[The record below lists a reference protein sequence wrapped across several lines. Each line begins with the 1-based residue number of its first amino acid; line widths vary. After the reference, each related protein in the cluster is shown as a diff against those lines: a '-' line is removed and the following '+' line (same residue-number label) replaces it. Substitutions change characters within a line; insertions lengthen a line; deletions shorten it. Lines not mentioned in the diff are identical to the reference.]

1 MLVHDKKGK
10 IELRAEDKFV
20 AKILFKI
27 KVLQFKGQTFE
38 DFFVS
43 VMSKANSE
51 FQAVKAYGNIGDRK
65 NDGFMA
71 LTHAASIQ
79 SELEEAQTI
88 DEEYLKAFM
97 KAY

>member
-1 MLVHDKKGK
+1 
-10 IELRAEDKFV
+10 
-20 AKILFKI
+20 
-27 KVLQFKGQTFE
+27 
-38 DFFVS
+38 
-43 VMSKANSE
+43 
-51 FQAVKAYGNIGDRK
+51 
-65 NDGFMA
+65 MA

>member
-38 DFFVS
+38 DFLSLLCRRQIRNFRQ
-43 VMSKANSE
+43 SKHME
-51 FQAVKAYGNIGDRK
+51 I
-65 NDGFMA
+65 
-71 LTHAASIQ
+71 
-79 SELEEAQTI
+79 LEIEKMMDLFDYRYILSSFCTRRYH
-88 DEEYLKAFM
+88 EG
-97 KAY
+97 